1 MRSMFYNYD
10 NNIDKDL
17 SQPSCPCVPVA
28 SAKEG
33 APNLSFIYNIKG
45 ELLGVCA
52 KHGMPI
58 TLYFHLEELHGY
70 SLTDFVTD
78 HNVEFKLYSLS
89 GKEVFAKT
97 FEARDYYNVASDD
110 LLVEI
115 DQAEA
120 NTLRQETYCM
130 EVKLT
135 SSTGF
140 YTLFAPADGTLV
152 IR

>member
-17 SQPSCPCVPVA
+17 SQSSCTCMPMV
-28 SAKEG
+28 STKEG

-58 TLYFHLEELHGY
+58 TLYFHLEELHGWP
-70 SLTDFVTD
+70 LAEFVTG

-89 GKEVFAKT
+89 GKEIFAKT
-97 FEARDYYNVASDD
+97 FKARDYYNATSDD

-115 DQAEA
+115 DQSEA
-120 NTLRQETYCM
+120 NKLRQETYCM

-135 SSTGF
+135 NSTGF